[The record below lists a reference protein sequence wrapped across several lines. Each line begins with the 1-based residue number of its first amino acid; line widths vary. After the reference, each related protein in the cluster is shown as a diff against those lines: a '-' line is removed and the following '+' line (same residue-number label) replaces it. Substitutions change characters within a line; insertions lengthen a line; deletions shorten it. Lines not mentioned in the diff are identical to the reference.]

1 MPSAKKASPSARDA
15 SPRATPSPRGPAS
28 PRGHGSPQKAS
39 PPPSRASN
47 RRTAFDE
54 GHRTAS
60 LAAAQREARQRAKV
74 YQTETEQ
81 AFTEPSTRQVRQPRP
96 PPRPKAADTN
106 FLSENLLVPDPTK
119 MPWERASMMDLY
131 PEKYKGSAGI
141 TSTEKE
147 KQLARSTMVEYFPE
161 KHAQSRIASE
171 FEEVV
176 YGRGADGVQ
185 EVALLNPNAFMGGA
199 GLTSKEYA
207 LRVRRSQIEERLQ
220 NPEKVVEPAPY
231 LATAAD
237 ELVYGRGLVRD
248 KRGSR
253 KSIIDLPTKGSGHAT
268 YDSAAGLSS
277 IDVQQMTAEP
287 LELALD
293 KKIDERSRP
302 HLGSTVDKLIYNSSK
317 ASGANSPTDIKS
329 LKPKLFE
336 NAAGITSQESASPD
350 LKAFRTNKKSG
361 HRLHQA
367 RSGGEGEEL
376 MYGRTSALEF
386 EVQKLAPKSYEGA
399 AGMKSKDVFLRNKTE
414 QMYLRHIPV
423 SASSLTNEAKYTIY
437 FDKLPED
444 KPMFDISHLYPKEYR
459 HAAGGSSR
467 ALFENGPEAERRHMF
482 SENLKKHTVG
492 KKGHGY
498 DARASS
504 RVKEGAAGL
513 RSEQLFDGHELHG
526 IGDERPSISVEASKK
541 KIPHNMRGEA
551 ASVLLYGSEDPN
563 AEENFELIPCIPDRN
578 PKAFEDA
585 AGLESGVIM
594 RVHDTLC
601 ARHDPGAHK
610 LSLARWGG
618 ESEELI
624 YGKGPTNVSVEYEV
638 QKLAPKAYE
647 GAYGTSSKKIS
658 TTMLRNVDPEMND
671 SPSFDIPELLP
682 EKFIGAAG
690 MTSKDWCRQRNGH
703 WMFGEKVEGAA
714 HGIVL
719 QQTGNTT
726 MREVSEISKQ
736 PHPHQRPPLTV
747 LEGVKRRNTENG
759 QIECTN
765 SISMRNI
772 DGKQK
777 NSGMRSIIF
786 PDMTKQMKHTECQ

>member
-1 MPSAKKASPSARDA
+1 
-15 SPRATPSPRGPAS
+15 
-28 PRGHGSPQKAS
+28 
-39 PPPSRASN
+39 
-47 RRTAFDE
+47 
-54 GHRTAS
+54 
-60 LAAAQREARQRAKV
+60 
-74 YQTETEQ
+74 
-81 AFTEPSTRQVRQPRP
+81 
-96 PPRPKAADTN
+96 
-106 FLSENLLVPDPTK
+106 

-624 YGKGPTNVSVEYEV
+624 YGKGPTNVSVEYEAMENCV
-638 QKLAPKAYE
+638 TDVDPSTPGKQPLYE
-647 GAYGTSSKKIS
+647 GAAGAPSKFIS
-658 TTMLRNVDPEMND
+658 RPTLDARKRNVPTLEDPGGSETRAIIYGYERVGDGSVNSMYDADD